1 MNIGIDI
8 DNTLTDIE
16 EALFI
21 AANKYSKELNRE
33 FAEKEMV
40 KYEGFTNLSKF
51 YSNIFGWNEE
61 NINYFFRNQRLE
73 VVDNARPRGYSKEV
87 VKKLKDEGNNIYIV
101 TARTNKFDDIPYE
114 RAKIWL
120 DKNDIV
126 YDKLVVGA
134 VDKASVCKNLNID
147 IFIDDQLNNC
157 INLSKSGIHTIR
169 LTNSN
174 KAYENIVNITNWN
187 DIYKYISNLK

>member
-16 EALFI
+16 EALYI
-21 AANKYSKELNRE
+21 EANKYSKGLNRD
-33 FAEKEMV
+33 FAEKEII

-51 YSNIFGWNEE
+51 YSEIFGWNEE

-73 VVDNARPRGYSKEV
+73 VVDNAKPRKYSKKV
-87 VKKLKDEGNNIYIV
+87 VKKLKDDGNNIYIV
-101 TARTNKFDDIPYE
+101 TARTKKFDDIPYE
-114 RAKIWL
+114 RAKRWL

-134 VDKASVCKNLNID
+134 VDKASICKNLNID

-169 LTNSN
+169 ITNSD
-174 KAYENIVNITNWN
+174 KVYENIVNITNWN